1 MTDTEK
7 DARIAELQERVAAL
21 EERIEN
27 IAEALTFAPASSH
40 WSTRLAVLLGT
51 AEPVNNMHRAINN
64 EYARGR
70 SSAVN
75 NMRALLNGMKDGAK

>member
-1 MTDTEK
+1 MTGTEK
-7 DARIAELQERVAAL
+7 DARIAELEQ
-21 EERIEN
+21 RIKD
-27 IAEALTFAPASSH
+27 IAEALAFAPASSH

-51 AEPVNNMHRAINN
+51 AEPVNNMHRVINN

-75 NMRALLNGMKDGAK
+75 NMLALLNGMKDGAK

>member
-27 IAEALTFAPASSH
+27 IVEALTFAPDSAYWSSKL
-40 WSTRLAVLLGT
+40 SEMLGT
-51 AEPVNNMHRAINN
+51 RAPVDNMHRAINN

-75 NMRALLNGMKDGAK
+75 NMLALLNGMKDGAK